1 VDVLVSAFHLPVKE
15 GNSSVFVGGQFE
27 VMKKTF
33 LGVHGHLAIGTHF
46 IDRAVAY
53 LERRGFVMNP
63 ETRNE
68 KDGKLVSVY
77 LRQAIGG
84 FAFHLLQV

>member
-1 VDVLVSAFHLPVKE
+1 
-15 GNSSVFVGGQFE
+15 
-27 VMKKTF
+27 
-33 LGVHGHLAIGTHF
+33 
-46 IDRAVAY
+46 
-53 LERRGFVMNP
+53 MNP